1 MTSTGRT
8 DGPPGPA
15 AVGLHHLVEEQAAA
29 TPDAIAVT
37 GPDATWTYAELDE
50 QATRIAVGLRERGAG
65 RGQLIGMAIE
75 RSSAAV
81 AAILG
86 ILKTGAGYVPLDPEF
101 PANRLSFMI
110 EDCAPLVVVHAGAD
124 LPSVPGTAMVEF
136 DDVLGAPGAQLETVA
151 ISPEQTAYII
161 YTSGSTGQ
169 PKGVEIP
176 HRGIVDRVLWERTT
190 YPSGPE
196 DAVILH
202 HALSFDV
209 SLWEIFIPLTTG
221 GRLVVAD
228 PLYGQDPRYLTD
240 LVRSENV
247 TCLAVVPALLQAL
260 LDEEPGLGDCPSLRE
275 VFSGGEVLSPALAR
289 RFLSTAKAGLHNQ
302 YGPTEYSID
311 TTYWD
316 CGPLDTDAA
325 IPIGY
330 PRTNSLLYIL
340 DPEGKPVD
348 DGEAGELHIAG
359 PGLATGYLNRPE
371 LTRER
376 FIDNPFD
383 GGRMYRT
390 GDIVRRREDGALD
403 FVGRADDQVK
413 VRGFRIELGEIERAI
428 ESIQDVE
435 WAVLTTVGSGEDMA
449 LAAFVV
455 PGTVNGQQVRAQL
468 AETLPEYMIPTHVV
482 ALDRF
487 PLGPTGK
494 VDKSALVL
502 PAQPVRQAKE
512 VPRDSE
518 EELVAGTFTEILGLP
533 EVSADDDFFELGGN
547 SLQALRLLNILRKK
561 TSPDLPIAVLFETP
575 TVAGIAAALRDV
587 DQVPDPSAVAGQ

>member
-1 MTSTGRT
+1 MTSTGH
-8 DGPPGPA
+8 PGPQ
-15 AVGLHHLVEEQAAA
+15 AVGLHHLVEHQAAA
-29 TPDAIAVT
+29 TPDAVAVT
-37 GPDATWTYAELDE
+37 APDATWTYAELDE
-50 QATRIAVGLRERGAG
+50 QASRVAAGLRERGAG
-65 RGQLIGMAIE
+65 SGRLVGMAIE
-75 RSSAAV
+75 RSAAAV

-86 ILKTGAGYVPLDPEF
+86 ILKTGAGYVPLDPDF
-101 PANRLSFMI
+101 PASRLRFMI
-110 EDCAPLVVVHAGAD
+110 EDCAPLVVLHAGAD

-136 DDVLGAPGAQLETVA
+136 EDVVGSAGAEPVA
-151 ISPEQTAYII
+151 ISPEQTAYVI

-190 YPSGPE
+190 YPTGPG
-196 DAVILH
+196 DAVVLH

-221 GRLVVAD
+221 ARLVVAD

-240 LVRSENV
+240 LVRAENV
-247 TCLAVVPALLQAL
+247 TALAVVPALLQAL

-275 VFSGGEVLSPALAR
+275 VFSGGEVLSPALTR
-289 RFLSTAKAGLHNQ
+289 RFFATAKAGLHNQ

-316 CGPLDTDAA
+316 CGPLDAVTSV
-325 IPIGY
+325 PIGH
-330 PRTNSLLYIL
+330 PRTNTRLYIL
-340 DPEGKPVD
+340 DPAGRPVG

-359 PGLATGYLNRPE
+359 PGLALGYLNRPE

-376 FIDNPFD
+376 FVANPFD

-390 GDIVRRREDGALD
+390 GDVVRRRDDGALD
-403 FVGRADDQVK
+403 FVGRVDDQVK

-428 ESIQDVE
+428 EAMPDVE
-435 WAVLTTVGSGEDMA
+435 RAVLTTVGAGDEIA

-455 PGTVNGQQVRAQL
+455 PGSVSGQLVRTRL
-468 AETLPEYMIPTHVV
+468 AEVLPEYMIPAHVV
-482 ALDRF
+482 AQDRL

-494 VDKSALVL
+494 VDKSALAL
-502 PAQPVRQAKE
+502 PALPDRQAAA
-512 VPRDSE
+512 VPRDPE
-518 EELVAGTFTEILGLP
+518 EELVAGTFTAILGLP
-533 EVSADDDFFELGGN
+533 AVSADDDFFELGGN

-561 TSPDLPIAVLFETP
+561 TSPDLPIAVLFERP

-587 DQVPDPSAVAGQ
+587 NP